1 MPADGGGDGGSKDGS
16 ISPDGGPVDPGPP
29 RLLHFRIEESNPTRV
44 SFDSSKPIAATTTT
58 GFTVSGKT
66 ISAVTINTG
75 SKTGH
80 YFTVASPFSYWDN
93 ATIRYEGGSDLT
105 DEESQALYPFTL
117 EYVSNAIPEPAAS
130 AHTYYVSTSGKDS
143 NGGTSTSAPF
153 GTVAKALSVATAGTT
168 IYVQAGLYPVT
179 GSISLP
185 SVGTPSAPVKIVGY
199 QNTPGDIST
208 NYYSYSYGSAAP
220 ALDSSKMP
228 LFDGGGGTFAIFFG
242 GQGDDY
248 VIYRNLQFANAGSG
262 IRAYRS
268 KGVVIDNCNFK
279 EFGDGTGDGS
289 AIELDIGDEGSVYD
303 DSFYR
308 VENSYA
314 LNAGMGNI
322 VLYGNHNLVESCH
335 TYCDNTTD
343 AYDATGVSDYYI
355 TLRGSDN
362 IVRNSK
368 AERRDGVAAAASGH
382 GIGVKSGEATT
393 FTESFHNLFEHDYV
407 IGCNEG
413 LYTRN
418 TNADHNVFKDCEI
431 GGLGTAAGTS
441 YGVNGNGITFQTD
454 TKYNVAERIYVHD
467 VKAAIFYDNNRYEV
481 FTGADIVGN
490 VVRNSIISDSA
501 WAFRYGSSGT
511 ENTPTL
517 SDNRIENCTFDNVD
531 SFYYS
536 ESVVW
541 TSISGNQ
548 FVNGIFNGV
557 SSMETPNGWSFDH
570 NAFNGSAAQ
579 GSNALSQ
586 DPSFSGF
593 YVPGVALP
601 GVHIDGIEYDFNGAR
616 RLDPPQ
622 MGAVEVP

>member
-1 MPADGGGDGGSKDGS
+1 M
-16 ISPDGGPVDPGPP
+16 
-29 RLLHFRIEESNPTRV
+29 
-44 SFDSSKPIAATTTT
+44 
-58 GFTVSGKT
+58 
-66 ISAVTINTG
+66 
-75 SKTGH
+75 
-80 YFTVASPFSYWDN
+80 
-93 ATIRYEGGSDLT
+93 
-105 DEESQALYPFTL
+105 
-117 EYVSNAIPEPAAS
+117 
-130 AHTYYVSTSGKDS
+130 
-143 NGGTSTSAPF
+143 
-153 GTVAKALSVATAGTT
+153 
-168 IYVQAGLYPVT
+168 
-179 GSISLP
+179 
-185 SVGTPSAPVKIVGY
+185 
-199 QNTPGDIST
+199 
-208 NYYSYSYGSAAP
+208 
-220 ALDSSKMP
+220 
-228 LFDGGGGTFAIFFG
+228 
-242 GQGDDY
+242 
-248 VIYRNLQFANAGSG
+248 
-262 IRAYRS
+262 
-268 KGVVIDNCNFK
+268 
-279 EFGDGTGDGS
+279 
-289 AIELDIGDEGSVYD
+289 YD